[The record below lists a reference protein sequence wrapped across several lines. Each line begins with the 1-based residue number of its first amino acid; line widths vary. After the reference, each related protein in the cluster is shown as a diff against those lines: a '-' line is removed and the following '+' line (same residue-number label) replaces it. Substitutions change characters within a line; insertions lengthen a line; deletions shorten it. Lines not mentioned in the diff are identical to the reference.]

1 MSDHDESAASRFPT
15 FRAAPRWLLGL
26 PWRTARGVARLWRK
40 TWRYTATLL
49 ALLILAHIVLNVV
62 ASRRLGRE
70 LARLRAEGA
79 PLTLAE
85 AAPPKIRDSENAA
98 VLYQKAFKGLEDKD
112 EKWVIRQFLT
122 GKPMRGRTGVIPPPT
137 AAEIKSIIA
146 RHEADFRL
154 LEEGSRRLAC
164 RFPVEWEKGF
174 EALYPEMSQTRDAIR
189 FLVAKALVDA
199 RDGRAGAA
207 LNDLATAIRM
217 SNHLSAEPTLVA
229 QLVRVACIAI
239 VSARLPEVLEKAPP
253 TAQESRA
260 FYDLLGQVDMIGP
273 WVHGMEGERA
283 CGLWA
288 FDYVRRSPK
297 NVVVMFSMSG
307 VAQDS
312 ARARRRR
319 FALRA
324 LDSLARVVWMPFLK
338 LDETYFIRAWDE
350 TMALHKK
357 PYRESR
363 AGFVRFEKT
372 MNDDRWPRYA
382 IMTRTFFPVFSG
394 APVAR
399 DKAIALIGMM
409 QAALALRAY
418 QVEHGE
424 YPASL
429 AQLKARGG
437 WAIPDDPFS
446 GKPFIYR
453 PDVAQPPSAGNGRAP
468 KGYLIYSVGPDGK
481 DDGGLDRGAAAKRNR
496 GQRGWEELTYDL
508 PLRMER

>member
-1 MSDHDESAASRFPT
+1 MSDRDESAASRFPT

-26 PWRTARGVARLWRK
+26 PWRMARGVARLWRK
-40 TWRYTATLL
+40 TWRYTAVVL
-49 ALLILAHIVLNVV
+49 ALLILSHIVLNVV

-79 PLTLAE
+79 PLTPAE
-85 AAPPKIRDSENAA
+85 AAPPKIPDSENAA
-98 VLYQKAFKGLEDKD
+98 LLYQKAFKGLEDEDKD
-112 EKWVIRQFLT
+112 EKLAIRQFLSPSHLRKGQT
-122 GKPMRGRTGVIPPPT
+122 PPT
-137 AAEIKSIIA
+137 LAQVKVIVA
-146 RHEADFRL
+146 RHEAEFRL
-154 LEEGSRRLAC
+154 LQEGSRRPAC

-174 EALYPEMSQTRDAIR
+174 EALFPHPGQARDAIR

-338 LDETYFIRAWDE
+338 LDETYFIRAWGE
-350 TMALHKK
+350 TMALYKK
-357 PYRESR
+357 PSRESR
-363 AGFVRFEKT
+363 ADLVRFDET
-372 MNDDRWPRYA
+372 IRDRWPRYA
-382 IMTRTFFPVFSG
+382 IMTRTVFPVFSR
-394 APVAR
+394 ASEAR
-399 DKAIALIGMM
+399 DKGIATIGLM

-424 YPASL
+424 YPGSL

-481 DDGGLDRGAAAKRNR
+481 DDGGLDYGTAAKRNR
-496 GQRGWEELTYDL
+496 GQRGWEEVTYDL